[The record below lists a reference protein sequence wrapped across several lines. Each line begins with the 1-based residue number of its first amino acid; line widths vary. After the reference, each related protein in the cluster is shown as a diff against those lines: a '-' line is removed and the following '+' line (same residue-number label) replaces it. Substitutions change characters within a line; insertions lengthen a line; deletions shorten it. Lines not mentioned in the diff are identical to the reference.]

1 MSGDQVMRE
10 LGDSYP
16 VPEFD
21 STSWTTPPRLED
33 ATVAIVTSAAIHSLD
48 DDRFAVGDTG
58 YRIVDRER
66 RDLVL
71 GHWSPNFD
79 RAGLTADLN
88 VAYPAD
94 RLEELAA
101 DGTIGGVGPH
111 HLAFMGAQ
119 DETMAT
125 IRVDTGPAAATL
137 LRGDAVDVVLLTPV

>member
-1 MSGDQVMRE
+1 MADDQLRDL
-10 LGDSYP
+10 LGDIP
-16 VPEFD
+16 VPEFE
-21 STSWTTPPRLED
+21 TPAFTTPPPLED
-33 ATVAIVTSAAIHSLD
+33 ATVAIVTTAGLHRPDQDGWGPRGDQSFRVLDAAD
-48 DDRFAVGDTG
+48 
-58 YRIVDRER
+58 
-66 RDLVL
+66 RDLKL

-111 HLAFMGAQ
+111 HVAFMGAQ

-125 IRVDTGPAAATL
+125 IRVDTGPAAAAL
-137 LRGDAVDVVLLTPV
+137 LRDDGVDVVLLTPV